1 MMKTQ
6 DPPEVINDLMMSTD
20 ALYVKQHR
28 NEQQQTYQKPKEAWE
43 ELIDDDD
50 EHPVT
55 EIVPESKR
63 PSLKI
68 FDAAGKVERTTSDAA
83 MLHLLEKNY
92 QDAGAPA
99 SSLAGTIV
107 SSAEMRTEE
116 GQERASVPDDGF
128 D

>member
-1 MMKTQ
+1 MKTEQ
-6 DPPEVINDLMMSTD
+6 PPDVMNDLMMSSD
-20 ALYVKQHR
+20 ALQAMQHR
-28 NEQQQTYQKPKEAWE
+28 NDQTYQKPKEAWE
-43 ELIDDDD
+43 ELIDDAD

-68 FDAAGKVERTTSDAA
+68 FDQLNKKKERTSSDAA
-83 MLHLLEKNY
+83 MLHLLEKNN
-92 QDAGAPA
+92 QEMGAPA

-116 GQERASVPDDGF
+116 GQERSE
-128 D
+128 